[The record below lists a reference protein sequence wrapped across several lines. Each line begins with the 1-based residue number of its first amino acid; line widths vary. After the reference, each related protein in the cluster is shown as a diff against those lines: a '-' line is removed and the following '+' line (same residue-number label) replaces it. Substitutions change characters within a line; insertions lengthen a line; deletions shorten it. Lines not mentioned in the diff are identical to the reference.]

1 MRINI
6 NKHISESQLSRVGNN
21 NFDICM
27 SDLTIFGLFPK
38 FELSS
43 SYSLLIQYIPRE
55 GLLGYIF
62 SSFRHISPNNNIELK
77 ILSENRNQL
86 IWSKLFPW
94 YYRLGWTIH
103 GCYIKNERVDT
114 FNITYTTKRGCV
126 SESYNY
132 KATITANVDP
142 IQFFIYM
149 NRDNNNKDNERALK
163 DAITNF
169 LQNEIKE
176 ELKYRL
182 GNPAFSKNVGIPPLD
197 ACNKAGYAI
206 TRCEIS
212 YK

>member
-1 MRINI
+1 MKINI
-6 NKHISESQLSRVGNN
+6 NKHISESQLSRVGND
-21 NFDICM
+21 NFEICM

-62 SSFRHISPNNNIELK
+62 SSFSRISPNNNIEIK
-77 ILSENRNQL
+77 TLSEDRNQL

-103 GCYIKNERVDT
+103 GCYIKKERVDT
-114 FNITYTTKRGCV
+114 LNITYTTKRGCV

-132 KATITANVDP
+132 KVTITANVKP

-149 NRDNNNKDNERALK
+149 NRDNNYKDNERALK

-176 ELKYRL
+176 ELKNRL
-182 GNPAFSKNVGIPPLD
+182 GNPAFRKIVNIPPLD

-206 TRCEIS
+206 TSCEIS